1 MQKQGYILILGPI
14 NEFDPEKIN
23 FCPFITQNLE
33 AFILDLQPKLEDLAI
48 YGVIPLSLIF
58 YQRGKVKNL
67 AALNNTN
74 LDKLIT
80 GEDGKY
86 AYILMTVNKENYFQ
100 PEEWDDN
107 NINMKAIIK
116 NKSIESIEELQQEVQ
131 DLYKNE
137 ILVGFYPF
145 DFLLEM
151 ANQIEEIAIE
161 QNINFKELVKNAYMQ
176 VNNLS
181 PEK

>member
-1 MQKQGYILILGPI
+1 MLREMLDFEYNPSISLNPI
-14 NEFDPEKIN
+14 
-23 FCPFITQNLE
+23 C
-33 AFILDLQPKLEDLAI
+33 ILDL
-48 YGVIPLSLIF
+48 S
-58 YQRGKVKNL
+58 
-67 AALNNTN
+67 NNT
-74 LDKLIT
+74 I
-80 GEDGKY
+80 G
-86 AYILMTVNKENYFQ
+86 
-100 PEEWDDN
+100 
-107 NINMKAIIK
+107 INMKAIIK